1 MSHPSEQTMFPE
13 PTLATPPAQ
22 AKPEAA
28 CLQTVPMDVRLLI
41 APDALR
47 CAVPA
52 HMGGL
57 GGDPTDLSPLIR
69 RLCEASESA
78 ALLFWAQR
86 MAIEFLVHAENVAL
100 REFLLPDLLT
110 FHKSATV
117 PFNFAHNS
125 LQVSNDGR
133 HLFLSG
139 GNYVVTNA
147 PAEGFTLICPIKTDD
162 NAVAWCVVDSEAQGF
177 ERVPHDLG
185 PLTPDAKAAR
195 IEMRHVFFRGDELLG
210 EARLASKALAVQR
223 ALGVIYEE
231 LRSLTPRI

>member
-1 MSHPSEQTMFPE
+1 MFFE
-13 PTLATPPAQ
+13 PTPDTPPPQPHAG
-22 AKPEAA
+22 ATRHPDA
-28 CLQTVPMDVRLLI
+28 PMDARLLVP
-41 APDALR
+41 PDALR

-57 GGDPTDLSPLIR
+57 GGAPDDLSPLIQ
-69 RLCEASESA
+69 RLCDASPSA

-86 MAIEFLVHAENVAL
+86 MAIEFLVHADNVAL

-125 LQVSNDGR
+125 LHVSDDGR

-147 PAEGFTLICPIKTDD
+147 PTDGFTLVCPIQTEE

-177 ERVPHDLG
+177 ARLPHDLG
-185 PLTPDAKAAR
+185 PLAPDAKAAR
-195 IEMRHVFFRGDELLG
+195 IEMRQVFFRGDELLG
-210 EARLASKALAVQR
+210 EAPLAGKALAVQS
-223 ALGVIYEE
+223 ALGVIYEN
-231 LRSLTPRI
+231 LRSLKPLI